1 MKHYQYVKRD
11 PNGKRRW
18 IVRYRGDVVEEVYL
32 VYDRNMHE
40 DETMLTDQEYINLME
55 DYHENIHTGE
65 RTK

>member
-18 IVRYRGDVVEEVYL
+18 IVRYRGDVIEEVYL
-32 VYDRNMHE
+32 VYDRSMHE

-55 DYHENIHTGE
+55 DYHENIHTRE